1 MPNPKPAKPQ
11 KQATPAAESSAAVW
25 FKLYPAKWAAMAMRE
40 PDNSKLGERVRR
52 IVLALCEQE
61 PGADAFADEVMQ
73 STAEAMKAAREKAQ
87 KAAFARWE
95 KERREREKKG
105 CPSNAQASDGGSDS
119 CSSNA
124 KRKDLRDGELRDGE
138 LEELPRPRPK
148 GPPESVSVR
157 ESVCMSLGIQDSPEL
172 RQETIENLAPDEL
185 PVGASNF
192 CQESDPVQAA
202 FAYRKQLHRIGA
214 ETFRE
219 ELSAFVAELDAGGEE
234 PDSRGAAFMSRLKDI
249 EAKQPG
255 VGHE

>member
-1 MPNPKPAKPQ
+1 VKTPLPDKSNPP
-11 KQATPAAESSAAVW
+11 TPTAESSAAVW
-25 FKLYPAKWAAMAMRE
+25 FKLYPAKWAGLAMRE

-105 CPSNAQASDGGSDS
+105 CPSNAQASDGGNDS

-124 KRKDLRDGELRDGE
+124 KREDSGDGDLRDGD

-148 GPPESVSVR
+148 RPPESVSV
-157 ESVCMSLGIQDSPEL
+157 SVCDSLGTPNNGRHISGL
-172 RQETIENLAPDEL
+172 IEEL
-185 PVGASNF
+185 PQNQLAQWAATY
-192 CQESDPVQAA
+192 CDEADPVRATFA
-202 FAYRKQLHRIGA
+202 FKKAIGRIGPEA
-214 ETFRE
+214 FRE
-219 ELSAFVAELDAGGEE
+219 ELAAFVQEIEAGGEE
-234 PDSRGAAFMSRLKDI
+234 PDNRGAAFMSRLKAI
-249 EAKQPG
+249 AEAKQPG
-255 VGHE
+255 ASNE

>member
-1 MPNPKPAKPQ
+1 MPNPRNSKSDPN
-11 KQATPAAESSAAVW
+11 TPAAESSAAVW

-124 KRKDLRDGELRDGE
+124 RRGELGDGDLRDGE

-148 GPPESVSVR
+148 GPPESVSV
-157 ESVCMSLGIQDSPEL
+157 CDSLGTPNNGRHISGL
-172 RQETIENLAPDEL
+172 IEEL
-185 PVGASNF
+185 PHNQLAQWAATYCN
-192 CQESDPVQAA
+192 EANPVLATFA
-202 FAYRKQLHRIGA
+202 FKKAIGRIGPEA
-214 ETFRE
+214 FRE
-219 ELSAFVAELDAGGEE
+219 ELAAFVQEIEDGGEE
-234 PDSRGAAFMSRLKDI
+234 PDNRGAAFMSRLKDI